1 MINAQAPSDST
12 KPSRCASNGREAT
25 SGSGFLV
32 SAVIWEKAATVSGSV
47 ADSEP
52 PAIQRSSVPSRSSR
66 MASKIA
72 WLLDEHAEIVAK
84 FAPVRPNVIA
94 MCPAGAFAMSIGTM
108 NGETFPGPLV
118 FSTSYAFRSVSI
130 PPIPVAKITPP
141 RSETTC
147 GSPASAHASLAA
159 AMPNCVK
166 RSVRRA
172 SFRSRWSSGS
182 KSTSPA
188 TVTGR
193 SSIGNRV
200 IVRTPFRPLVS
211 PCQKSSTPVPTGVT
225 GPSPV
230 MTTLRR
236 SSRATVLRNP
246 QLRRD
251 HVDGLPDRLH
261 ALHLVL
267 GDLDAPLLLE
277 REHRFHQVERVSV
290 QVLREPGVGD
300 DLRLVDGQLFRQDL
314 LDPDLDLR
322 TIHPFP
328 PATP

>member
-1 MINAQAPSDST
+1 MISAHEPSEST
-12 KPSRCASNGREAT
+12 KPSRCASNGRDAT
-25 SGSGFLV
+25 SGSGFFV
-32 SAVIWEKAATVSGSV
+32 RAGIWENAATVSGSV

-52 PAIQRSSVPSRSSR
+52 PAMHRSSLPSRSSR

-94 MCPAGAFAMSIGTM
+94 MWPAGAFAISIGTM
-108 NGETFPGPLV
+108 NGETRPGPLA
-118 FSTSYAFRSVSI
+118 FRTSYWFRSVSM

-141 RSETTC
+141 RSDTIC

-159 AMPNCVK
+159 AMPNCEK

-193 SSIGNRV
+193 SSIGNRE
-200 IVRTPFRPLVS
+200 IVRTPFRPLAS

-236 SSRATVLRNP
+236 SSDATVLGAP
-246 QLRRD
+246 ELGHD

-277 REHRFHQVERVSV
+277 REHRFHQVE
-290 QVLREPGVGD
+290 
-300 DLRLVDGQLFRQDL
+300 
-314 LDPDLDLR
+314 
-322 TIHPFP
+322 
-328 PATP
+328 